1 MKILLTMFVLLSF
14 SFILSGC
21 DNKKNEKR
29 DIIKSNK
36 RKQIKTFPNKGEKCE
51 REKDRGDIRET

>member
-21 DNKKNEKR
+21 DNKKNENIGKTSNNENGITFLGQVLMEIMT
-29 DIIKSNK
+29 II
-36 RKQIKTFPNKGEKCE
+36 I
-51 REKDRGDIRET
+51 